1 MNKWLI
7 AIIIGVVQSLSIG
20 LIHFFTELSI
30 IIGPFICLVMGL
42 LTVVFIRER
51 VNIYALGAVLSG
63 VPVNILAFGSDDG
76 LIVTFGITF
85 IYGII
90 FVQLFQAT
98 DVAIDNVRYVS
109 EVLYKRM
116 IKNTKKMR

>member
-7 AIIIGVVQSLSIG
+7 VIIIGVVQSLSIG
-20 LIHFFTELSI
+20 LIHYFTGLSI
-30 IIGPFICLVMGL
+30 IIGPFICLVMDL
-42 LTVVFIRER
+42 LTVVFIRQR

-63 VPVNILAFGSDDG
+63 VPINILAFGIDDG
-76 LIVTFGITF
+76 LVVTFGVTI

-98 DVAIDNVRYVS
+98 DVAIDNVRYIS
-109 EVLYKRM
+109 EVLYKR
-116 IKNTKKMR
+116 ITKK